1 MKSNC
6 FFFILLLFFF
16 SCKENLC
23 KGTSCQNNGTC
34 EAGVCTCA
42 TDFEGPNCDSWSG
55 KKFLGTY
62 IGSYSCSTTSL
73 STFIEAIPNELGD
86 VAIRNLGDFSCAQGD
101 YLVKA
106 KFFGDS
112 LTIKPQSSCINP
124 SYQFSGKGALKKDT
138 LSLQFSVTY
147 STGTGLH
154 TDYCTAILAKKH

>member
-6 FFFILLLFFF
+6 FFFIFLLFFF

-23 KGTSCQNNGTC
+23 KGTSCQNGGTC
-34 EAGVCTCA
+34 DAGVCTCA
-42 TDFEGPNCDSWSG
+42 TDFEGPNCDIWSG

-62 IGSYSCSTTSL
+62 IGSYSCSTTLL
-73 STFIEAIPNELGD
+73 STLIEASPNESGY
-86 VAIRNLGDFSCAQGD
+86 VAIRNLGDFSCAEGD

-112 LTIKPQSSCINP
+112 LKIEPQSSCTNP
-124 SYQFSGKGALKKDT
+124 SYQFSGKGVLKKDT

-147 STGTGLH
+147 SISPGLH
-154 TDYCTAILAKKH
+154 TDYCTATLAKKY